1 MSLRARLA
9 IITVLAVAVALIV
22 ANVAIAR
29 YVAGFLT
36 DKRDEQLNSLILPSA
51 SALVRA
57 ETSTGPDDRGPDF
70 IGGPDGGLDLGDA
83 YAELRAPDGTV
94 LAARF
99 VFGTD
104 RPVPDMPDHL
114 HVRAGE
120 REYFDVEAPGG
131 TPYRVVAERLSNS
144 NLTVLAA
151 LPVNDIQ
158 DTLRQLLLIQAG
170 ASAAVLLGVLGLAWW
185 LTGLGLRPLRRMEG
199 TAAAIAAGDLSQRV
213 EPSGDRTE
221 IARLGKSLNGMLSE
235 IEGAFAVQAA
245 SEQRLRQFVAD
256 ASHELRTPLT
266 AVRGYA
272 ELFRRGAADD
282 PEELPKAMRRIEE
295 EAARMG
301 GLVDDMLTLARLD
314 EHRPLDA
321 EPVELVELTDG
332 AVADLRTLDPDR
344 PVELDAPETLMV
356 VGDRARLAQVIAN
369 LVANVRAHTPPS
381 TPVEVVLRA
390 VDADAEI
397 EVVDHG
403 PGIDPELAESIFDRL
418 VRIDTSRTRRDGG
431 GAGLGLSIVAAIV
444 ESHGGTYGVR
454 ATPGGG
460 STFWVRIPRARPD
473 PESPDPERA
482 VPES

>member
-9 IITVLAVAVALIV
+9 IITVVAVALALVV
-22 ANVAIAR
+22 ANVAIGR
-29 YVAGFLT
+29 YVDDFLT
-36 DKRDEQLNSLILPSA
+36 DKRDEQLNGLIVPSFA
-51 SALVRA
+51 ALLRTQPTA
-57 ETSTGPDDRGPDF
+57 PPGPAGTGERTQVFDDAGD
-70 IGGPDGGLDLGDA
+70 GLDVGDV
-83 YAELRAPDGTV
+83 YSELRDADGDV
-94 LAARF
+94 VAARF

-104 RPVPDMPDHL
+104 QPIPELPAAVHL
-114 HVRAGE
+114 RAGE
-120 REYFDVEAPGG
+120 RKYFDVEAPGG
-131 TPYRVVAERLSNS
+131 KPYRVVAERLPNS
-144 NLTVLAA
+144 GFTVLAA
-151 LPVNDIQ
+151 LPVNDIE
-158 DTLRQLLLIQAG
+158 DTLQQLLLIQVG

-321 EPVELVELTDG
+321 EPVDLVELSAG
-332 AVADLRTLDPDR
+332 AVADLRALDPER
-344 PVELDAPETLMV
+344 PVELDAPEPLVV
-356 VGDRARLAQVIAN
+356 VGDRARLTQVIAN
-369 LVANVRAHTPPS
+369 LLANVRAHTPDA
-381 TPVEVVLRA
+381 TAVEVVLRS
-390 VDADAEI
+390 VEEDALI
-397 EVVDHG
+397 EVIDHG
-403 PGIDPELAESIFDRL
+403 PGIDPALAASIFDRL
-418 VRIDTSRTRRDGG
+418 VRADSSRTRRDGG
-431 GAGLGLSIVAAIV
+431 GAGLGLAIVAAIV
-444 ESHGGTYGVR
+444 EAHGGTYGVR
-454 ATPGGG
+454 ATAPGTDGG
-460 STFWVRIPRARPD
+460 SGATFWVRVPREAAD
-473 PESPDPERA
+473 GA
-482 VPES
+482 

>member
-9 IITVLAVAVALIV
+9 LITVVAVALALVI
-22 ANVAIAR
+22 ANVAIGR
-29 YVAGFLT
+29 YVEDFLT
-36 DKRDEQLNSLILPSA
+36 DKRDEQLTGLIVPSA
-51 SALVRA
+51 ASLLRVDAGSPGGPGA
-57 ETSTGPDDRGPDF
+57 GTGPQFDGS
-70 IGGPDGGLDLGDA
+70 DGGLDLGDV
-83 YAELRAPDGTV
+83 YSELRDADGNV
-94 LAARF
+94 VAARF

-104 RPVPDMPDHL
+104 RPVPDLPDEVEL
-114 HVRAGE
+114 RSGQRA
-120 REYFDVEAPGG
+120 YFDVEAPGG
-131 TPYRVVAERLSNS
+131 RPYRVVAEHLSNS
-144 NLTVLAA
+144 DFTVLAA
-151 LPVNDIQ
+151 LPVDDIR
-158 DTLRQLLLIQAG
+158 DTVQQLLLIQVA

-221 IARLGKSLNGMLSE
+221 IARLGKSLNGMLAE

-282 PEELPKAMRRIEE
+282 PEELPKAMRRIED

-314 EHRPLDA
+314 EDRPLDA
-321 EPVELVELTDG
+321 EPVDLVELAAG
-332 AVADLRTLDPDR
+332 GVADLQTLDPDR
-344 PVELDAPETLMV
+344 TVELDAPDALVV
-356 VGDRARLAQVIAN
+356 VGDRARLTQVVAN
-369 LVANVRAHTPPS
+369 LLANVRVHTPDA

-390 VDADAEI
+390 VDDEAEI

-403 PGIDPELAESIFDRL
+403 PGIDPELAASVFDRL
-418 VRIDTSRTRRDGG
+418 VRTDSSRTRRDGG
-431 GAGLGLSIVAAIV
+431 GAGLGLAIVAAIV
-444 ESHGGTYGVR
+444 EAHGGTYGVR
-454 ATPGGG
+454 ASSPGAGPDVG
-460 STFWVRIPRARPD
+460 STFWVRIPL
-473 PESPDPERA
+473 E
-482 VPES
+482 